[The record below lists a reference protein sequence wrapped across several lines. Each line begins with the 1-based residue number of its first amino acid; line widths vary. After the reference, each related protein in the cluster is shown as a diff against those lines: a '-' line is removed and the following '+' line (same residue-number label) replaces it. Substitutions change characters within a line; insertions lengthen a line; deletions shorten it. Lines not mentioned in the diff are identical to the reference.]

1 MGERMANIVVTPTNH
16 SYNTPAQ
23 SVREYSKLDLMVMR
37 GELPYKEVEK
47 MEEEELCMEFD
58 LMEKGFSEFGNS
70 EK

>member
-16 SYNTPAQ
+16 SHSAPAQ
-23 SVREYSKLDLMVMR
+23 SVREYSKLDRMVMR
-37 GELPYKEVEK
+37 GELSYKEAEK

-58 LMEKGFSEFGNS
+58 LMEKGLSELDNS